1 MSRAVKPARVVAELG
16 RPETPEE
23 TAARKAENSR
33 LYRQRK
39 TVNNLVF
46 SLLTTVG
53 LALVIFLMVP
63 QGSNTADASI
73 DYAAVAEQAQL
84 GTPETLAVPALPAEW
99 TSNAAEL
106 RRSSDGVGY
115 WYIGLLT
122 PKSGYIGLSQGLDA
136 NESWTAAQLDSK
148 AATGVTTVNGVEWTV
163 YDHRD
168 SARSTGN
175 VAYAMATTV
184 GRSTYLVY
192 GTADVDEITTVV
204 EAITPQLGLEEQ

>member
-1 MSRAVKPARVVAELG
+1 MSKATKPPRVVAELG

-39 TVNNLVF
+39 TINNLVF

-63 QGSNTADASI
+63 QGSNTADNSV
-73 DYAAVAEQAQL
+73 DFAAVAEQAQL
-84 GTPETLAVPALPAEW
+84 GTPETLVVPTLPADW

-106 RRSSDGVGY
+106 RTSDGVSS

-122 PKSGYIGLSQGLDA
+122 PKDGYIGLSQGLDA
-136 NESWTAAQLDSK
+136 NEDWTAAQLDSK
-148 AATGVTTVNGVEWTV
+148 TATGVTTVDGTQWTV

-175 VAYAMATTV
+175 VAYAMAATV

-192 GTADVDEITTVV
+192 GTADEDEIMTVV